1 MTSAAMTIH
10 GTKRHISRS
19 CVARWSSG
27 QTAAEFAIMALPL
40 LMITFGILMCGMAVY
55 NYNFVCDAAR
65 DGVRYAIV
73 HGSDTNPAATATDI
87 KNYVLAEAQG
97 MNKNNL
103 SVSTTWLPNNNPGS
117 VVKVKV
123 TYNFQPL
130 FPMSKTV
137 LPLSSSS
144 QMVISY

>member
-1 MTSAAMTIH
+1 MFSAMTIH
-10 GTKRHISRS
+10 SEKRQARKPRI
-19 CVARWSSG
+19 ARWRRG
-27 QTAAEFAIMALPL
+27 QTATEFAIVALPL
-40 LMITFGILMCGMAVY
+40 LMLIFGILVCGMAVY

-73 HGSDTNPAATATDI
+73 HGSDASPAATATDI
-87 KNYVLAEAQG
+87 QNYVLAEAQG
-97 MNKNNL
+97 LNKSNL
-103 SVSTTWLPNNNPGS
+103 SVATTWSPDNNPGS
-117 VVKVKV
+117 AVSVTV

-130 FPMSKTV
+130 FPMSNAV